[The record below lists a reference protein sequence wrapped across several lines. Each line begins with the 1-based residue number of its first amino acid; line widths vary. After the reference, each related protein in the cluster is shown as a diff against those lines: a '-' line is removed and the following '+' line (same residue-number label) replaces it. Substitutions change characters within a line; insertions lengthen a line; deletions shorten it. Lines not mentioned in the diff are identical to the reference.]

1 MSETA
6 TNGDSKHWK
15 PARKKPVKIQYRGP
29 YTDPTVIET
38 LEGDFEVDDEYIE
51 EHGGFVVIKGV
62 QNEVYPCGLDVFQE
76 TYDLLGGETFEYEKI
91 GVEDNGIRVHC
102 PRCGN
107 PVVAEYQ
114 LASGDSVPCPWED
127 CDAVLEYDVSVRVST
142 AENGTGGT
150 RTDPPQGYEMK
161 DEFLE
166 TLVES
171 VDSVEFKQDRGETGQ
186 EDFYEVTV
194 GGTTFAFD
202 SSSVPASSILEEA
215 GASTDHHYL
224 VHIPTERTWRSE
236 DAVDLADVDELWVH
250 RRGAA

>member
-6 TNGDSKHWK
+6 ENSGARHWK

-29 YTDPTVIET
+29 YTDPTVIQT

-76 TYDLLGGETFEYEKI
+76 TYDLLGGETLEYEKI

-107 PVVAEYQ
+107 PVVTEYR
-114 LASGDSVPCPWED
+114 LSSDESGPCPWED
-127 CDAVLEYDVSVRVST
+127 CDAVLEYEVSVRVTTRENS
-142 AENGTGGT
+142 AEIEAEDG
-150 RTDPPQGYEMK
+150 
-161 DEFLE
+161 
-166 TLVES
+166 
-171 VDSVEFKQDRGETGQ
+171 
-186 EDFYEVTV
+186 EDFYEVAV